1 MKTIKI
7 CIAGL
12 GNVGSQVIDSLLNNK
27 QFISNKSFYKFIIT
41 GISAKNKNK
50 KRIFN
55 LNNLIWYEKPLD
67 LINKTE
73 SDIFIECSPNISR
86 VAE

>member
-1 MKTIKI
+1 MNTIKI

-12 GNVGSQVIDSLLNNK
+12 GNVGSQVIDSLLNNE
-27 QFISNKSFYKFIIT
+27 QFISNKSFYKFKIT

-55 LNNLIWYEKPLD
+55 SNNYMNLL
-67 LINKTE
+67 
-73 SDIFIECSPNISR
+73 
-86 VAE
+86 

>member
-12 GNVGSQVIDSLLNNK
+12 GNVGSQVVDSLVK
-27 QFISNKSFYKFIIT
+27 YEQFIFNKSFYKFKIT

-55 LNNLIWYEKPLD
+55 SNNFIWYEKPFD
-67 LINKTE
+67 
-73 SDIFIECSPNISR
+73 
-86 VAE
+86 